1 MSYPTQQ
8 PPAYQEDASKLSESQ
23 SYSVELPTP
32 STSEHFRSRS
42 STMSGISKPIVI
54 PQTINM
60 FYVRSFSPFARAYAP
75 ALATLPQPISQD
87 DFLAFIDGL
96 NEAFMMHPFFQ
107 AGFVAGG
114 AVMSAPILPVQIAGG
129 GLQALAALGSG
140 AVTLVRVKGYLKKAN
155 AELFAPRGLAVRA
168 CTTKR
173 MLRAVGRGGEKKL
186 LFHGHH
192 HHGENADGTNNNN
205 AHHHHDDDDDVID
218 VDALLAEH
226 HAATLPAVP
235 PPRSERRPGLLH
247 SRSASAA
254 SAMSTA
260 TTASAASTAEQHASD
275 LHKRRLRALS
285 GAVEPV
291 TFDVPPAPLPSNVL
305 KRYTTAP
312 TRWMNGRSARS
323 LAAGREK
330 GMQQRRDKAAELDG
344 ELAAVKGEIEG
355 LERLAAEEEV
365 ELQQRGYGGGLQEL
379 EGEGVGAGAM
389 EHGVVGGSGKGGA
402 GHQRMASRELAVSLE
417 KRAHMIE
424 EIRKAGEKKIK
435 KSDKKEEKM
444 ANRVLWIVITRLENA
459 PPEEDEL
466 ELSDEASQTSH

>member
-1 MSYPTQQ
+1 
-8 PPAYQEDASKLSESQ
+8 
-23 SYSVELPTP
+23 
-32 STSEHFRSRS
+32 
-42 STMSGISKPIVI
+42 
-54 PQTINM
+54 M
-60 FYVRSFSPFARAYAP
+60 FY
-75 ALATLPQPISQD
+75 PIDQD

-96 NEAFMMHPFFQ
+96 NDAFMMHPFFQ

-155 AELFAPRGLAVRA
+155 AELFAPRGLAVRT

-186 LFHGHH
+186 SFHGQQG
-192 HHGENADGTNNNN
+192 GENTIPS
-205 AHHHHDDDDDVID
+205 DDDVID

-226 HAATLPAVP
+226 HAATLPAAP
-235 PPRSERRPGLLH
+235 PPRSERRPGLGLH
-247 SRSASAA
+247 SRSASTS
-254 SAMSTA
+254 SAMSSSSTM
-260 TTASAASTAEQHASD
+260 TTTTPEQHASD

-291 TFDVPPAPLPSNVL
+291 TFDVPAAPLPANAL

-365 ELQQRGYGGGLQEL
+365 ELQRRGYGGGGLQEL
-379 EGEGVGAGAM
+379 EGEGV
-389 EHGVVGGSGKGGA
+389 EQHGVVGGSGAA
-402 GHQRMASRELAVSLE
+402 GHQRNASRELAVSLE

>member
-1 MSYPTQQ
+1 MAYPTQQ
-8 PPAYQEDASKLSESQ
+8 PPAYQEGEASKLPEAQ

-32 STSEHFRSRS
+32 STGEPFRSRS
-42 STMSGISKPIVI
+42 STMGGISKPIVI

-75 ALATLPQPISQD
+75 ALATLPQPIDQD

-96 NEAFMMHPFFQ
+96 NDAFMMHPFFQ

-155 AELFAPRGLAVRA
+155 AELFAPRGLAVRT

-186 LFHGHH
+186 SFHG
-192 HHGENADGTNNNN
+192 GDNTNNTN
-205 AHHHHDDDDDVID
+205 ANDNDDVID

-226 HAATLPAVP
+226 HAATLPAAP
-235 PPRSERRPGLLH
+235 PPRSERRPGLGLH

-254 SAMSTA
+254 SAISTA
-260 TTASAASTAEQHASD
+260 STASTAEQHASD

-291 TFDVPPAPLPSNVL
+291 TFDVPAAPLPANAL

-365 ELQQRGYGGGLQEL
+365 ELQRRGYGGGGLQEL
-379 EGEGVGAGAM
+379 EGEGW
-389 EHGVVGGSGKGGA
+389 EQHGVVGGSGAA
-402 GHQRMASRELAVSLE
+402 GHQRNASRELAVSLE